1 MNKNRIRPRI
11 FVRIQVGHQL
21 KLGNSTRA
29 YILTGPSEDEE
40 EESEFTVTELKQQ
53 RVEREIEK
61 ERLEQEEKLKQTQL
75 AKAKENEG
83 ISWGMA
89 EDAEDEPD
97 LSENPYAV
105 TNNEELFLDDPKK
118 TLRGYFE
125 REGHDLNYRC
135 DELSPGVYICRIDLP
150 LDDEFGNSIV
160 CEVQH
165 KGKKKE
171 CVLQCALEACRILDR
186 HGVLRQSHH
195 EPRRAK
201 KYSESD
207 SDDDLF
213 FDRTGDVEKKRL
225 KKVGQQQS
233 QEALTYEQLTS
244 QEEEI
249 VAKIS
254 SLEIK
259 LDLMIE
265 NERRQKQ
272 QQEASEEDLDSFMS
286 QLSHDK
292 IDKFG
297 IRNTKME
304 LQNLKI
310 EQTKIQKLINI
321 AKPSVS
327 LPPVNLTKG
336 KLPLFGK
343 RKNLSKNFG
352 VKKMEVSETK
362 VGDDFSIEVEEEEET
377 PKLSK
382 SVIVEVSD
390 QKSEKKIPQEKLPV
404 PEEISEKVEKI
415 SKLLIDEP
423 EPLIKKQKLDEPDVT
438 TSLQAPT
445 TSQKKKPRNSRSQNR
460 YRANVDMNDD
470 DEYIDEDKVSMWVAP
485 DTQKG
490 DGMTHLNDKYG
501 Y

>member
-1 MNKNRIRPRI
+1 M
-11 FVRIQVGHQL
+11 
-21 KLGNSTRA
+21 
-29 YILTGPSEDEE
+29 
-40 EESEFTVTELKQQ
+40 TELKQQ
-53 RVEREIEK
+53 RIERELEK
-61 ERLEQEEKLKQTQL
+61 ERLEQEEKLRQEQL
-75 AKAKENEG
+75 LKEKENEG

-89 EDAEDEPD
+89 HDAEEEPD
-97 LSENPYAV
+97 LTENPYAV

-150 LDDEFGNSIV
+150 IDDEYGKPIV

-171 CVLQCALEACRILDR
+171 CVVQGALEACRILDR

-225 KKVGQQQS
+225 KKSGQQQT
-233 QEALTYEQLTS
+233 QEVLTYEQLTE
-244 QEEEI
+244 QEQEI
-249 VAKIS
+249 FSKIS

-259 LDLMIE
+259 LEIMIE

-272 QQEASEEDLDSFMS
+272 QQEASEEDLDAFMS

-310 EQTKIQKLINI
+310 EHAKIQKLINI
-321 AKPSVS
+321 AKPSIT
-327 LPPVNLTKG
+327 LPPVVSKP

-343 RKNLSKNFG
+343 RKALPKNFG
-352 VKKMEVSETK
+352 VKKTEISTNKKEE
-362 VGDDFSIEVEEEEET
+362 GDFVVEEEEENLPQFENDAKIIEKSEIAEKIT
-377 PKLSK
+377 EISK
-382 SVIVEVSD
+382 NNEKIQEIE
-390 QKSEKKIPQEKLPV
+390 KSEKSQEVTKEKDSTIKL
-404 PEEISEKVEKI
+404 EHSEP
-415 SKLLIDEP
+415 SP
-423 EPLIKKQKLDEPDVT
+423 KKQKLDDSKPKSPPEKIPP
-438 TSLQAPT
+438 SPSPAPS
-445 TSQKKKPRNSRSQNR
+445 TSQQRKKNRPPRDQNR

-490 DGMTHLNDKYG
+490 DGITHLNQKYG